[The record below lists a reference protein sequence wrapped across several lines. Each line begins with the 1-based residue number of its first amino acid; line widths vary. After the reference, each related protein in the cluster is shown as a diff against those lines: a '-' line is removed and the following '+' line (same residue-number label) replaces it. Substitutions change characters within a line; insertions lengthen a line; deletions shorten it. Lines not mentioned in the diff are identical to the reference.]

1 MSVRESLISPLPCP
15 HSVTHTHPSCV
26 RVECV
31 TWSRCHMSSNW
42 GCELWHVLL
51 HFGRIFSV
59 LMQQALAVLVRD
71 LQGKRQDVDSVCL
84 LLSWCITQILRESLS
99 RNRLYVWILPDS
111 KTIYKNPLDNNSTI
125 VPSQNNIRAAR
136 RVKCITAEFRI

>member
-1 MSVRESLISPLPCP
+1 
-15 HSVTHTHPSCV
+15 
-26 RVECV
+26 
-31 TWSRCHMSSNW
+31 MSSNW

-84 LLSWCITQILRESLS
+84 LLS
-99 RNRLYVWILPDS
+99 
-111 KTIYKNPLDNNSTI
+111 
-125 VPSQNNIRAAR
+125 
-136 RVKCITAEFRI
+136 